1 MNAVGF
7 TATKTPAKTLLRNVK
22 AAAQKAL
29 MTRFELALTSS
40 FVLAAWGRK
49 NSGHDS
55 TSTNDQ
61 PDALP

>member
-29 MTRFELALTSS
+29 MTRFELALTRVKQPPINSATVLVKRFFPDRS
-40 FVLAAWGRK
+40 FG
-49 NSGHDS
+49 SIS
-55 TSTNDQ
+55 
-61 PDALP
+61 